1 MASEISLSVSFL
13 ASKGGASASCVQSV
27 SLDMSALGND
37 MSTQTVTVNDTPEI
51 AVPVGNVDE
60 GGLMAIRNLSLTAT
74 VKFGLTGTAY
84 NSMNFGVGPNET
96 IVFRNFFPAGD
107 LFAKA
112 SAASTLIEVV
122 TIDP

>member
-1 MASEISLSVSFL
+1 MANEISLYVSFL

-37 MSTQTVTVNDTPEI
+37 MSTQTVTVDDTVEVV
-51 AVPVGNVDE
+51 VPIGSVTE

-74 VKFGLTGTAY
+74 VRFGEGGIDY
-84 NSMNFGVGPNET
+84 SSMLFGVGPNET
-96 IVFRNFFPAGD
+96 IVFRNFFPAGN
-107 LFAKA
+107 LYALA

>member
-1 MASEISLSVSFL
+1 MADEISLSVSFL
-13 ASKGGASASCVQSV
+13 ASKDGASASCVQSV
-27 SLDMSALGND
+27 SLNMSALGND
-37 MSTQTVTVNDTPEI
+37 MSTQTVTVDTSEI
-51 AVPVGNVDE
+51 AVPVGIVDE

-107 LFAKA
+107 LYAKA

-122 TIDP
+122 TVDP

>member
-1 MASEISLSVSFL
+1 MADEISLSVSFL

-27 SLDMSALGND
+27 SLDMSALGDD
-37 MSTQTVTVNDTPEI
+37 MSTQTVTVDDTVEV
-51 AVPVGNVDE
+51 AVPVGIVDE
-60 GGLMAIRNLSLTAT
+60 GGLMAIKNLSLTAT

-107 LFAKA
+107 LYAKA

-122 TIDP
+122 TVDP

>member
-37 MSTQTVTVNDTPEI
+37 MSTQTVTVDDTVEVV
-51 AVPVGNVDE
+51 VPIGSVTE

-74 VKFGLTGTAY
+74 VRFGEGGIDY
-84 NSMNFGVGPNET
+84 SSMLFGVGPNET
-96 IVFRNFFPAGD
+96 IVFRNFFPAGN
-107 LFAKA
+107 LFALA

-122 TIDP
+122 TVDP

>member
-1 MASEISLSVSFL
+1 MADEISLSVSFL

-37 MSTQTVTVNDTPEI
+37 MSTQTVTVDTSEI
-51 AVPVGNVDE
+51 AVPVGIVDE

-107 LFAKA
+107 LYAKA

-122 TIDP
+122 TVDP

>member
-1 MASEISLSVSFL
+1 MANEISLSVSFL

-27 SLDMSALGND
+27 SLDMSTPGND

-51 AVPVGNVDE
+51 LVPIGNVSE
-60 GGLMAIRNLSLTAT
+60 GGLMAIRNLSSTAT
-74 VKFGLTGTAY
+74 VKFGLSGTAY
-84 NSMNFGVGPNET
+84 ASMLLGVGPNET
-96 IVFRNFFPAGD
+96 IVFRNFVPAGD
-107 LFAKA
+107 LYAKA